1 MRFAHDSVVT
11 RISLEEEQV
20 AAVGNGWL
28 EERYYSSVGDTVG
41 DILSFRS
48 VYEIN
53 PFEVGADHSAEHAV
67 YSARRGVLDGI
78 LDLTPLRRRPFM
90 SLSNGELRRVVLAR
104 ALLRESGKVVLVGGC
119 GGLDPEWRRR
129 VTELSRAMRPLGLD
143 LCVSGRQRCTKE
155 ASCSD
160 IASPRVAPPAA
171 ASAKA
176 RRPLVEMA
184 GVGMSFGRRI
194 LFKDFSWTIREGERW
209 VLKGPNG
216 SGKTTLLALITGDSP
231 FAYACDIKVFGR
243 RRGEHGVALEEV
255 RSRIGSVSSLRQA
268 YLGIPP
274 EAQLNAALRAG
285 ARLLLLDEPCCNM
298 TSGEARAFARRVQEW
313 LCSHPRAA
321 AVWVE
326 HRPGRIPP
334 DFTLVKSLG
343 R

>member
-1 MRFAHDSVVT
+1 MHDSAVT

-28 EERYYSSVGDTVG
+28 EERYYSSAGDTVG
-41 DILSFRS
+41 DFLSFRS

-53 PFEVGADHSAEHAV
+53 PFEVGADHSGERAV
-67 YSARRGVLDGI
+67 YLARRGVLDGI
-78 LDLTPLRRRPFM
+78 LDLAPLRRRPFM

-104 ALLRESGKVVLVGGC
+104 ALLRESGKVVLAGGC

-129 VTELSRAMRPLGLD
+129 ISELSRTMRPLGVD
-143 LCVSGRQRCTKE
+143 LRVSGRPWHAKE
-155 ASCSD
+155 ASLCD
-160 IASPRVAPPAA
+160 GAPLRVASSAA
-171 ASAKA
+171 ESAKA
-176 RRPLVEMA
+176 GRPLVEMT

-243 RRGEHGVALEEV
+243 RRGEHGIAIEEV
-255 RSRIGSVSSLRQA
+255 RSRIGSVSSMRQA

-274 EAQLNAALRAG
+274 GAQLDAALRTG

-298 TSGEARAFARRVQEW
+298 TSGEARVFARRVQDW
-313 LCSHPRAA
+313 LRAHPRAA

-334 DFTLVKSLG
+334 DFTLVKTL
-343 R
+343 